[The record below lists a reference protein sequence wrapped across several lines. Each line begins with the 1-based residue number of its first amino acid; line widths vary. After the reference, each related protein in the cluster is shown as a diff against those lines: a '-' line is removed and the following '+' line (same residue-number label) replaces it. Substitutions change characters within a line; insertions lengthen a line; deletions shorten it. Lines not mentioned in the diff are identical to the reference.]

1 MDAPPNDLG
10 LIQVMLDELGK
21 HTLPRTLDLKEKV
34 DRGEPLDE
42 FDQAFLEQ
50 ALDFTTRIDSVME
63 DHTEYQ
69 ALAARVSHLYHE
81 ITAKALQN
89 ASQHT

>member
-1 MDAPPNDLG
+1 MHQSPPDLG
-10 LIQVMLDELGK
+10 LVQVLLDELQK

-42 FDQAFLEQ
+42 FEQTFLEQ
-50 ALDFTTRIDSVME
+50 ALDLATRFDTLTEHHV
-63 DHTEYQ
+63 EYQ

-89 ASQHT
+89 ASQHS